1 MTQPKLEK
9 RKIPMVCLMIRG
21 DLSNI
26 EVIESKIKKEIPVV
40 VLNGSGAV
48 ADIIAFAYNEMN
60 EK

>member
-1 MTQPKLEK
+1 MTQPELGK
-9 RKIPMVCLMIRG
+9 RKVPMVCLMIRG

-26 EVIESKIKKEIPVV
+26 EIIESKIRKEIPVV

-48 ADIIAFAYNEMN
+48 SDIISFAFNEMS